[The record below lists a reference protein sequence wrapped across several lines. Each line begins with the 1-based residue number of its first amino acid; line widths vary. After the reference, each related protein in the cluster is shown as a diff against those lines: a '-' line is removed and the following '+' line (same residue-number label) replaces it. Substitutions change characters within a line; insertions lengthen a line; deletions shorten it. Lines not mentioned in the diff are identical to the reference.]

1 MSDFRKLVIWSL
13 SMELVKDIYS
23 FTSNFPEVEKF
34 GLVSQMRRSAV
45 SIPSNIAE
53 GCGRGSEPDFKR
65 FLEIALGSSFELE
78 TQIQLSLLL
87 GFSDNEAS
95 NIIIAKLTGL
105 QKQLNNLISKI
116 KRDISNKA

>member
-1 MSDFRKLVIWSL
+1 
-13 SMELVKDIYS
+13 MELVKDIYS
-23 FTSNFPEVEKF
+23 ITSNFPEVEKF

-95 NIIIAKLTGL
+95 NIIIAKPTGL

>member
-1 MSDFRKLVIWSL
+1 MK
-13 SMELVKDIYS
+13 LVKDIYS

-95 NIIIAKLTGL
+95 NIIIAKPTGL